1 MDYVKEKKSDMHNVV
16 TKADQATESCPGCQV
31 CSDKGGA
38 APRKLR
44 VELAFLLIFALLAV
58 GIVAAG
64 YSYYCHHQK
73 VFLAEVDRQLTSIAE
88 LKVGELEQWRED
100 RQTDASLFFKNPTFS
115 ALVSR
120 FFKNPGD
127 SDAQRQLH
135 DWLAKYATMEDYNL
149 VRLLDVQGNARLSMP
164 AGVQSVSAAVLK
176 AALEALQ
183 SGQITLQD
191 FYQSERDQGVYLAV
205 IVPLFDEMDAHR
217 PLGVLVL
224 RIDPKKYLFPFIQ
237 RWPTPS
243 ATAETQLVRRDGDE
257 VVFLSDLRSQTNVFH
272 ALRISVKK
280 TAVLAVRAVLGQT
293 GIVSDSLDYRGVP
306 VTAYVHPVPESPW
319 FLVAKIDRDEIR
331 APLSA
336 QLWQLVLLVGSLI
349 LGAGAGVALILRHQ
363 HIRFYQ
369 GEIRAAQK
377 LLMSE
382 NQYRELFESSADA
395 LFLVAEDTG
404 QFIEANNMASVLYGY
419 ERNELLAKKNSDLS
433 AEPEESKRFLQET
446 QFKPGQVFHVPVR
459 LHRKKEGTVFPV
471 EITARSL
478 IRDDKGV
485 LLVAC
490 RDITVR
496 QQAEEELSASEKRF
510 RTLVE
515 IAPDAIFI
523 QTNGCFAYVN
533 AAALQLFGAACP
545 DDLLGQPVLNRFHPD
560 FRDIVRERIRV
571 LNEERQS
578 VASKD
583 EVGLTLAGTPIDMN
597 VSAVPFTYQH
607 QNGAL
612 VIAHD
617 ISERKKAEAA
627 LNQQAEDLRVRNDA
641 LARFN
646 AITVGRELRMI
657 ELKREVNELS
667 QKLGEPPRH
676 KIVDTPEQTRDEVQA
691 LNRESP
697 NLTRTLLQTN
707 AELRALDQR
716 KNQFLAMAAHDLRN
730 PLSVIMAYSEF
741 LLDEAGSQLSEEQQ
755 QYLHT
760 CVEAVMDM
768 KQLIDG
774 FLDLSVIES
783 GELQLDLTLASAQ
796 EVIDNAAPIAQLM
809 AGKKNITLIME
820 SADDVRRLRVDKT
833 KFQQVILNL
842 VGNAVEHSASDKR
855 VWISSQGV
863 GTDVVFAVRDEA
875 SDISPEYTARLFTS
889 AWWVG
894 PRRPPVERS
903 IELSIASARL
913 IVKAHGGRIWGE
925 SHLGQGTTFF
935 VSLPTGQAEQP

>member
-1 MDYVKEKKSDMHNVV
+1 MHNLV
-16 TKADQATESCPGCQV
+16 TKAEQVTESQPGLQA
-31 CSDKGGA
+31 CSDKGVA
-38 APRKLR
+38 ASRKLR
-44 VELAFLLIFALLAV
+44 VELAFLLIFALLAF
-58 GIVAAG
+58 GIIAAG

-88 LKVGELEQWRED
+88 LKVGELKQWRED
-100 RQTDASLFFKNPTFS
+100 RKSDASLFYTNPTFS
-115 ALVSR
+115 TLVSR
-120 FFKNPGD
+120 FFKNPDD
-127 SDAQRQLH
+127 SDAKRQLH

-164 AGVQSVSAAVLK
+164 AGVQSVSAAVLR
-176 AALEALQ
+176 AASEALK

-243 ATAETQLVRRDGDE
+243 ATAETQLVRRDGNE

-272 ALRISVKK
+272 ALRIPVKK

-293 GIVSDSLDYRGVP
+293 GIVSHALDYRGVP

-349 LGAGAGVALILRHQ
+349 LGAGAGVALIWRHQ

-369 GEIRAAQK
+369 EEIQAAQK

-395 LFLVAEDTG
+395 LFLITEDTG
-404 QFIEANNMASVLYGY
+404 QFIDANNMASVLYGY
-419 ERNELLAKKNSDLS
+419 EKHELLTKTNSDLS
-433 AEPEESKRFLQET
+433 AEPEESRRFLQET
-446 QFKPGQVFHVPVR
+446 QFSPGQVFHVPVR
-459 LHRKKEGTVFPV
+459 LHRKKDGTVFPV

-478 IRDDKGV
+478 VRDEKGV

-533 AAALQLFGAACP
+533 AAVLQLFGAARP
-545 DDLLGQPVLNRFHPD
+545 EELLGQPVSDRFHPD
-560 FRDIVRERIRV
+560 FRDIVRERIRL

-578 VASKD
+578 VASRD

-612 VIAHD
+612 VIARD
-617 ISERKKAEAA
+617 ISERKKVEAA
-627 LNQQAEDLRVRNDA
+627 LKQQAEDLRVRNDA

-676 KIVDTPEQTRDEVQA
+676 KIVDAPEQTRDEMQA

-741 LLDEAGSQLSEEQQ
+741 LLDEAGAQLSEEQQ
-755 QYLHT
+755 KYLHT

-796 EVIDNAAPIAQLM
+796 EVMDNAAPIAQLM

-833 KFQQVILNL
+833 QFQQVILNL
-842 VGNAVEHSASDKR
+842 VGNAVEHSASGKR
-855 VWISSQGV
+855 VWISSQGE

-894 PRRPPVERS
+894 PRRTPVERS